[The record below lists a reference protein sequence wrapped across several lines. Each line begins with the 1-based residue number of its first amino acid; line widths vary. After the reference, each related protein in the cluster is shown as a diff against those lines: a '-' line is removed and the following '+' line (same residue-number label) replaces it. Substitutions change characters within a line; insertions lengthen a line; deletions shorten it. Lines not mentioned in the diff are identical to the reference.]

1 MNKIVKP
8 VRGNLLFW
16 KIAAVFTLLLL
27 VLGITYLFIGS
38 NISRSYFNEVN
49 QHLYGDVAA
58 HLATSTQPIRNGKP
72 DTATT
77 HDIMHSIMVINP
89 SVEVYLLDTSGKI
102 IDFIV
107 PGKSVKAASV
117 NLQPIKQFI
126 AEKDRDY
133 IAGDNPRQPEK
144 KSIFS
149 AAPVYEKG
157 KLSGYVYAILASEKQ
172 EAVLAALNKGFFW
185 ELGGSIFFAT
195 LLIALAVGLLTFLLI
210 TGSVGRIAAVVRRFK
225 EGDYSARIMGKSRGD
240 LGTLT
245 ATFNEMADVIVDN
258 MDRIRAADRLRQ
270 ELTANISH
278 DLRTPLA
285 IMQGYIETLV
295 IKENTPL
302 EERGKYL
309 DIILSSSKKLS
320 HLVQQL
326 FEYSKLEANQISPQ
340 KEQFLLDELVNDIL
354 IKYEILAKERDISL
368 ELDAPASLPA
378 VFADVALVERVFQNL
393 LDNALKYTEN
403 GGCIRVKL
411 VNKTSG
417 IQVSVAD
424 NGKGIALRDQPYI
437 FERYKQSGHEES
449 HGKGM
454 GLGLAIVKKILDL
467 HHSPINIQSVPGT
480 GTTFCFELPVN
491 PV

>member
-1 MNKIVKP
+1 MQKIVKL

-16 KIAAVFTLLLL
+16 KIAAVFTLLLSI
-27 VLGITYLFIGS
+27 LGITFLIIGS
-38 NISRSYFNEVN
+38 YFSRAYFNEVN
-49 QHLYGDVAA
+49 QHLYGNVAA

-72 DTATT
+72 DTTTT

-89 SVEVYLLDTSGKI
+89 SVEVYLLDTTGKI

-107 PGKSVKAASV
+107 PGKSVRAGRV
-117 NLQPIKQFI
+117 DLRPVRQFI
-126 AEKDRDY
+126 SEKEPGY

-144 KSIFS
+144 RSIFS
-149 AAPVYEKG
+149 AAPVYENG
-157 KLSGYVYAILASEKQ
+157 RLSGYVYAILASEKQ
-172 EAVLAALNKGFFW
+172 EAVLAALNGDYFW
-185 ELGGSIFFAT
+185 ELGGSIFFVT

-225 EGDYSARIMGKSRGD
+225 EGDYTARIMGKSRGD

-295 IKENTPL
+295 IKENTPVA
-302 EERGKYL
+302 ERGKYL

-326 FEYSKLEANQISPQ
+326 FEYSKLEANQITPQ

-354 IKYEILAKERDISL
+354 IKYEILAKEKDITL
-368 ELDAPASLPA
+368 RLDSPASLPA

-393 LDNALKYTEN
+393 LDNALKFTAQH
-403 GGCIRVKL
+403 GSILIRF
-411 VNKTSG
+411 VNQTSG
-417 IQVSVAD
+417 IEVSVAD
-424 NGKGIALRDQPYI
+424 NGAGIALHDQPYI

-449 HGKGM
+449 TGKGM

-467 HHSPINIQSVPGT
+467 HHTNINIQSIPGT
-480 GTTFCFELPVN
+480 GTTFRFELPVKTA
-491 PV
+491 